1 MIPEQFKKRW
11 TEFWMRRAGLSRSGR
26 IATRLAVVFAPP
38 FQRRKYLK
46 FLNPRGYVSPEAII
60 DCPDLKLGEN
70 VFIGD
75 RVMLIQVE
83 DGGPIEIGDR
93 ANLWGDS
100 QIESGRGG
108 RIVIGPDS
116 RVNRGVHVIS
126 WVAPILIGRDVGLSA
141 NCMLYS
147 FNHGTAPG
155 QPYIDQPLVTK
166 GPIIIEDHAWIGM
179 GAMVLSG
186 VKIGKH
192 AVVSAG
198 SVVIKDVPENA
209 IVFGVPARVV
219 GKRSETESTQLQ
231 TAADKNP

>member
-1 MIPEQFKKRW
+1 MVAEKFKQRW
-11 TEFWMRRAGLSRSGR
+11 TKFWMRRAGLSHFGR
-26 IATRLAVVFAPP
+26 MATRLAVLFAPP

-46 FLNPRGYVSPEAII
+46 FLNPRGYVSPKAML
-60 DCPDLKLGEN
+60 DCTDLRLGAN

-75 RVMLIQVE
+75 NVMLIQVE
-83 DGGPIEIGDR
+83 NGGPIEIGDG
-93 ANLWGDS
+93 ANLWGDC
-100 QIESGRGG
+100 QLETGRGG

-116 RVNRGVHVIS
+116 RVNRGVQVIS
-126 WVAPILIGRDVGLSA
+126 WIAPILVGRDVGLSA

-179 GAMVLSG
+179 GSIILSG
-186 VKIGKH
+186 VRIGKH

-219 GKRSETESTQLQ
+219 GKRTEANSPQVEA
-231 TAADKNP
+231 AADKNP